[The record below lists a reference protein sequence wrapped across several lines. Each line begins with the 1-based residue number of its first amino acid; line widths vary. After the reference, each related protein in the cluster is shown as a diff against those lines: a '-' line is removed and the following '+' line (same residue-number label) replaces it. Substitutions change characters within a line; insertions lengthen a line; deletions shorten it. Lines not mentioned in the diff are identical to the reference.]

1 MISDFG
7 LRIALTHRNDPKSQ
21 TLVCA
26 CAQASKIQRGI
37 MPIYEYRCADCR
49 KKVSVFFRTL
59 SAVDHSAARCPTCGG
74 KNLTRLVSRVRA
86 LRSEEGRLDSLAD
99 ESALAGLDENDPK
112 SMGRWMRKMAAESG
126 EGMPPEFDEV
136 VGRLESGQDPESI
149 EKSMPEL
156 AEAAGGEAGAGE
168 DF

>member
-1 MISDFG
+1 
-7 LRIALTHRNDPKSQ
+7 
-21 TLVCA
+21 
-26 CAQASKIQRGI
+26 
-37 MPIYEYRCADCR
+37 MPIYEYRCSDCK

-59 SAVDHSAARCPTCGG
+59 SAVDHNAARCPICGG

-86 LRSEEGRLDSLAD
+86 LRSEESRLGNLAE

-112 SMGRWMRKMAAESG
+112 SMGRWMRKMATEAG
-126 EGMPPEFDEV
+126 EEMPPEFDEV
-136 VGRLESGQDPESI
+136 AGRLESGENPESI

-156 AEAAGGEAGAGE
+156 AETAGGGDVGGE